1 MEIKS
6 GVSGS
11 KTLSW
16 CYRPSRITAHFSQK
30 VTPVGVV
37 RFLDNFGD
45 LYDNRLDLLAH
56 QRSEMIL
63 EKVMRAFCSVVSL
76 SQRI

>member
-1 MEIKS
+1 
-6 GVSGS
+6 
-11 KTLSW
+11 
-16 CYRPSRITAHFSQK
+16 
-30 VTPVGVV
+30 V